1 MSTKPFTPSLYPSP
15 VLVISQSFKLLL
27 DPRDKSFAHHSV
39 RLRFNHSATVP
50 WGAVLYQISFLT
62 MLALHNKKGH
72 SYSLDGRLDLS
83 EHGHLTSSH
92 MIRQQPTNAEDI
104 WDSYFDGDGFVYEGP
119 DLDLISDRV
128 VQSDLRMP
136 SNRDLDPSREHS
148 FLDLTIGER
157 PDVDFEDTFMK
168 EHQLTERPTSNIALS
183 NLVSKE

>member
-1 MSTKPFTPSLYPSP
+1 MSIKPFTPSLYPSP
-15 VLVISQSFKLLL
+15 VLVINQSFKLLL

-92 MIRQQPTNAEDI
+92 MIRQQPTNAEEI

-128 VQSDLRMP
+128 VQSDLRIP
-136 SNRDLDPSREHS
+136 SNRDRDPSREHN

-168 EHQLTERPTSNIALS
+168 EHRLTERPTSNIALS
-183 NLVSKE
+183 SLVSKE